1 MQDTLLEMTNG
12 SVRRYV
18 DSVIDFLPISVHVF
32 DTARV
37 TNMYFSQE
45 DVKKMGAEKQK
56 FPLFRIDLQLSDDG
70 KPEYSH

>member
-1 MQDTLLEMTNG
+1 MTNG